1 MSDEKLY
8 QIALSIIP
16 GIGDVITKNLISY
29 CGSAKAVFQNNKSK
43 LSKIP
48 GVGSKTASLISSQ
61 PYLSEAEKE
70 LKEAEKQN
78 VQVLFYTDKSYPER
92 LKQVYDAPPL
102 LYFKG
107 NCNLNALK
115 IISIVG
121 TRLASNYGKEVVEE
135 IVAGLVKHSATIV
148 SGLAYGIDIF
158 AHRNA
163 IKNNLPTVG
172 VMASGSNII
181 YPSVHKDIALQMMEN
196 GGLLTEYRLG
206 VKPDAHNFPMRNRI
220 IAGMTDAVIVV
231 EAAKKGGALITA
243 EIANSYNKDVFAV
256 PGNINLKT
264 SEGCN
269 NLIRSLK
276 ANIFL
281 NIKDIE
287 NSLGWDLTGAAG
299 KAESKPKYQ
308 MEELSVEERKIIDIL
323 LNNNKELSIDDLSW
337 KTQINIS
344 SLASLLLSLE
354 FQGIIKPLPGKK
366 FKLI

>member
-1 MSDEKLY
+1 MGDEKLY

-16 GIGDVITKNLISY
+16 GIGDVLTKNLISY

-48 GVGSKTASLISSQ
+48 GVGFKTASLISSQ

-78 VQVLFYTDKSYPER
+78 VKILFYTDKNYPER

-107 NCNLNALK
+107 NCNLNSLK
-115 IISIVG
+115 VISIVG
-121 TRLASNYGKEVVEE
+121 TRLASGYGKEVVEE
-135 IVAGLVKHSATIV
+135 IVSDLVKHEALIV

-172 VMASGSNII
+172 VMASGSDII
-181 YPSVHKDIALQMMEN
+181 YPSVHKEIASQMMAN

-220 IAGMTDAVIVV
+220 IAGMSDAVIVV

-243 EIANSYNKDVFAV
+243 EIAHSYNKEVFAV
-256 PGNINLKT
+256 PGNINLKS

-276 ANIFL
+276 AGIFL
-281 NIKDIE
+281 SIKDVE
-287 NSLGWDLTGAAG
+287 NNLGWDLMKVHS
-299 KAESKPKYQ
+299 KAEVQQTYEMK
-308 MEELSVEERKIIDIL
+308 ELSVEERKIIDIL
-323 LNNNKELSIDDLSW
+323 LINNKELSIDDLSW
-337 KTQINIS
+337 KSQTNIS
-344 SLASLLLSLE
+344 TLASLLLNLE
-354 FQGIIKPLPGKK
+354 FQGIVKPLPGKK